1 MPASE
6 AAFDHRDPHHNH
18 HAGEARAL
26 RQRDALL
33 AMTMAAA
40 PRSDDPL
47 PAVRRITEVASRTL
61 GVARVSVWRYNADR
75 SAIRCVDLYESAS
88 GRHSSGAELTAAAHP
103 AYFRGLSRTEVIA
116 ADDAHRDPRTF
127 EFSSDYLAPLGI
139 TSMLDAPVHLRGVAD
154 GVLCHEHVGPLR
166 RWESDEKTFA
176 LALANLVSLALE
188 GCERVA
194 AEQALRDSEKRLRA
208 IFSGTHEY
216 FAMLA
221 PDGTLLE
228 ANRASIAF
236 APELMRDVIG
246 RKFWDTPWFA
256 FTPGMPEVVRR
267 AVERAA
273 RGRSVRE
280 DLTLLHPSGRSVD
293 FDFSLHPVLDEA
305 GQVVLLVPE
314 GRDITERKRAAA
326 RERELEA
333 QLLQMQK
340 MESIGTLAGGI
351 AHDFNN
357 ILAAILGNAQ
367 LARDEIGPH
376 HAALARL
383 DQISASGERA
393 RGLVQ
398 QILAFSRRDPQ
409 ERKVL
414 SLALV
419 VTETLA
425 MLRAMLPSGV
435 RLDVRLADTALHVHA
450 NATLL
455 QQVLMN
461 IGTNAWHALPD
472 GSGSI
477 EVGLADTDI
486 GDGAAMQFASLP
498 RGRYAH
504 LWVTDSGSGMDEA
517 TLARVF
523 EPFFTTKPVGRGTG
537 LGLSVAHGIVAA
549 HGGAIDVRSRPGA
562 GTTVDLYLPLA
573 GDEPAHSTEA
583 ELAAAS
589 PGRGQHVV
597 YIDDDEAMAPVAEGL
612 LRAGGY
618 RVTAYADARAA
629 LHALRVGAAPVD
641 LVVTDYN
648 MPEFS
653 GLHVA
658 RELARLRPGLP
669 VVITS
674 GFIDDELR
682 RRAAQAGV
690 RRLLNKEKTCEEL
703 CSAVGGVLGEAV
715 RPGG

>member
-1 MPASE
+1 MSTTH
-6 AAFDHRDPHHNH
+6 AALDDLEPHDKH

-116 ADDAHRDPRTF
+116 ADDAHRDPRTL
-127 EFSSDYLAPLGI
+127 EFRDDYLVPLGI
-139 TSMLDAPVHLRGVAD
+139 TSMLDARDSHERRVIGIV
-154 GVLCHEHVGPLR
+154 CHEHVGQLR

-256 FTPGMPEVVRR
+256 FTPGMPEVVRG

-333 QLLQMQK
+333 QLRAGAEDGVRRHAGRRHRARLQQHPRRDPRQRG
-340 MESIGTLAGGI
+340 SRAG
-351 AHDFNN
+351 
-357 ILAAILGNAQ
+357 
-367 LARDEIGPH
+367 RDRPA
-376 HAALARL
+376 HAALRSL
-383 DQISASGERA
+383 DQIRKAGARA
-393 RGLVQ
+393 RSLVQ
-398 QILAFSRRDPQ
+398 QILDLQPTRAAGA
-409 ERKVL
+409 L
-414 SLALV
+414 SAAAAAV
-419 VTETLA
+419 IEETLA
-425 MLRAMLPSGV
+425 
-435 RLDVRLADTALHVHA
+435 
-450 NATLL
+450 
-455 QQVLMN
+455 
-461 IGTNAWHALPD
+461 
-472 GSGSI
+472 
-477 EVGLADTDI
+477 
-486 GDGAAMQFASLP
+486 
-498 RGRYAH
+498 
-504 LWVTDSGSGMDEA
+504 
-517 TLARVF
+517 
-523 EPFFTTKPVGRGTG
+523 
-537 LGLSVAHGIVAA
+537 
-549 HGGAIDVRSRPGA
+549 
-562 GTTVDLYLPLA
+562 
-573 GDEPAHSTEA
+573 
-583 ELAAAS
+583 
-589 PGRGQHVV
+589 
-597 YIDDDEAMAPVAEGL
+597 L
-612 LRAGGY
+612 LRA
-618 RVTAYADARAA
+618 T
-629 LHALRVGAAPVD
+629 
-641 LVVTDYN
+641 
-648 MPEFS
+648 
-653 GLHVA
+653 
-658 RELARLRPGLP
+658 LP
-669 VVITS
+669 
-674 GFIDDELR
+674 
-682 RRAAQAGV
+682 AGV
-690 RRLLNKEKTCEEL
+690 RARRAT
-703 CSAVGGVLGEAV
+703 G
-715 RPGG
+715 R